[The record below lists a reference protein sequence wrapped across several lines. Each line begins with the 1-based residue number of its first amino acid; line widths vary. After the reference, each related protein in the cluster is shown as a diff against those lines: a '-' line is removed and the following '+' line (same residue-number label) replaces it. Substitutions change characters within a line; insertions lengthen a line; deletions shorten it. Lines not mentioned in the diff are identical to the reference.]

1 MAARAFVLNGL
12 RLANALPRQ
21 AVNTLLKIPGGE
33 IRVTQ
38 CPPHEACP
46 PHAPAGATTPG
57 APAQFPF
64 SRLR

>member
-1 MAARAFVLNGL
+1 VAARAVVLNGL

-21 AVNTLLKIPGGE
+21 AVNILLKIPCDE
-33 IRVTQ
+33 TRVTRH
-38 CPPHEACP
+38 PPHET
-46 PHAPAGATTPG
+46 AGATPPE